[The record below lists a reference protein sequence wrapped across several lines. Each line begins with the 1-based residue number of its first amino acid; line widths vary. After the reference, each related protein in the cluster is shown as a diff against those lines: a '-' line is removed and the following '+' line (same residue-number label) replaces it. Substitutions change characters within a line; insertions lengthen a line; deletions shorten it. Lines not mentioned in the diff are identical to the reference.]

1 MTTKNLALLTEAA
14 LTVPKKGSTPAPKRL
29 TSRTLPKHFAFNR
42 VISRQAVQGMIDR
55 ERKLRFEARRNQSH
69 TTWEAAWKTT
79 SILVFATWAKTPNDA
94 MFDALWTAF
103 SELWVRGDV
112 RRRTWPWD
120 EDPLALMIEVNPEF
134 WTATLDELEVERLLW
149 PITGNGPYPRA
160 KFHRVLS
167 YALADQEVAS

>member
-1 MTTKNLALLTEAA
+1 MTTNNLALLTEAA
-14 LTVPKKGSTPAPKRL
+14 LTVPKKGPTPAPKRL
-29 TSRTLPKHFAFNR
+29 TSRTRPKRAAFSKLVPAFTVRN
-42 VISRQAVQGMIDR
+42 MIDA
-55 ERKLRFEARRNQSH
+55 ERKSRYAARRTHDWAS
-69 TTWEAAWKTT
+69 T
-79 SILVFATWAKTPNDA
+79 SVVVFASWANHPNDA

-120 EDPLALMIEVNPEF
+120 EEPIALLIELDRKF
-134 WTATLDELEVERLLW
+134 WVDTLDELEVEHLLW

-167 YALADQEVAS
+167 HALADQEVAS